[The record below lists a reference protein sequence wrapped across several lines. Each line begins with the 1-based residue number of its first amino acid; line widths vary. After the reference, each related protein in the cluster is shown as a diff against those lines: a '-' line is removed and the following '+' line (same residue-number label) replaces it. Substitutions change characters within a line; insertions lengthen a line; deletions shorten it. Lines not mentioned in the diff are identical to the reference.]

1 MVPIGRGLLRRLRTL
16 SAPEWTELVWAQW
29 TLIRVQLLLW
39 TRPRRRLVVPSG
51 GARGAVGDGGEVTP
65 EMRRLALAVERA
77 AEYGLYRP
85 SCVVRSLALHRMLGS
100 RGIRGSAVRVG
111 ARLERGHFTAHAW
124 VEYNGHVLGDRDWHV
139 KKFAE
144 LAQMEVDQPS

>member
-1 MVPIGRGLLRRLRTL
+1 MRNGRGLLRKLRTL
-16 SAPEWTELVWAQW
+16 SAPEWTELFWAQW
-29 TLIRVQLLLW
+29 MLIRVQLLLW
-39 TRPRRRLVVPSG
+39 TRPRRRLVVPSDRALGALSG
-51 GARGAVGDGGEVTP
+51 GGDITP

-100 RGIRGSAVRVG
+100 RGLRGSAVRVG
-111 ARLERGHFTAHAW
+111 ARLERGRFTAHAW
-124 VEYNGHVLGDRDWHV
+124 VEYNGQVLGDRDWHV
-139 KKFAE
+139 KQFAE